1 MSTPTE
7 MRANLV
13 KALDALQ
20 KTRQKL
26 TALEAAQQEPIAV
39 IGLACRLPGAATPE
53 AFWQLLLDGQ
63 DLVTAVPVARWDMDQ
78 YYDPVPGKP
87 GKSYVRTG
95 AFLDEVD
102 SFDPQFFGI
111 SPREAMLL
119 DPQQRLLLEV
129 TWEALERAGQAP
141 LALQQSKTGVFV
153 GVSPSDYGTLMD
165 EITGTDTYA
174 STGNGVIFASGRLSH
189 FLGLQGPNLVID
201 TACSASLI
209 GVHLACESLRNRSS
223 DLALAGGVHLMLVP
237 QSYVLLSQLKALAP
251 DGRSKTFDAA
261 ANGFGRG
268 EGCGMVVLKRLS
280 DAVAA
285 DDTILA
291 VIRGS
296 AINHDGHSGGLTVPS
311 ATAQAAL
318 IRQALEKAKV
328 APAEVGY
335 VDAHGTGTALGDP
348 IELRA
353 LAAVFGQR
361 TTPLLVGTVK
371 TNLGHLEEA
380 AGVAGLIKVIL
391 SMQHGVIPPH
401 LHLHQ
406 PTPHIDWDNLP
417 IAVPTT
423 VTPWLHPEGATKKI
437 AGVSS
442 FGMGGSNA
450 HVVVEE
456 APPTAWTAES
466 QKTAL
471 RHEKR
476 PQHLLTLSAKNEAAL
491 AALAHRYQAHLA
503 AHPDLALGDLCY
515 TAYTGRSHFSHRVS
529 LVAGSVEQMQQK
541 LMLYSTGKSTPGVQ
555 SAIVPDHQA
564 PPLLAFLFTGQG
576 AQYVNMGRELYATEP
591 TFRESIDRCD
601 ELLRQYLGESLLA
614 LLYPDLD
621 EQAHSPQPTAKI
633 DDTAY
638 TQPALFAVEY
648 ALAQVWLAWGIQPDL
663 LLGHSVGELVAAC
676 VAGIFSLEDGLKLV
690 AARGRLMSALPQDGA
705 MVSLMATEVQVQAAI
720 GPEHKA
726 VAIAAVNGPESVVI
740 SGKREPVLAIAE
752 RMAAAGV
759 KTHQLTVSHAFHS
772 PLMEPMLDDFRQV
785 AATIVYR
792 APQIPLVSNVTGTL
806 RPAQGSVTEPA
817 EMTTPDYWVRHVR
830 AAVRFADGVATLLEQ
845 GIRLFLE
852 VGPKPVLSGMVQPV
866 VDANVG
872 SVRATAGKSDQ
883 SAKPNACLCLPSVRE
898 NQSDWQ
904 QMLESVGALY
914 GQGIAI
920 AWAGVDRVQMRRK
933 LVLPTYPFQRRRY
946 WLDPAH
952 QAAPAQPAAKALSPL
967 LQLLADGQWVRV
979 QQQLV
984 ATGNVTAELEA
995 ALPAILQLLV
1005 EPPQQQRAVVF
1016 DYYNAVAQLADNE
1029 EAHVYGDQAFLTFS
1043 IFPEVVPDFSWFMPV
1058 QDKVRQTEHQQMAR
1072 QGQAELRRLLFRA
1085 VDFSACRTVMDFGCG
1100 YGADLVALA
1109 ADHPQLTLC
1118 GYTISS
1124 TQAQIGQQK
1133 VAAHQFTDRIQ
1144 IFCRDSVADPFPQ
1157 SSDLMIGAE
1166 VACHIK
1172 DKAALFTNIGAHL
1185 NPGGMVVLADFISS
1199 AGFPIEHEE
1208 TASFLVTPEEWLTL
1222 FSSQGLKLVQHI
1234 DVSREIAN
1242 FLDDPHFEEHLAELQ
1257 ADTTVDKHIY
1267 AATVSYHNQQK
1278 LMRQGLLRYALFA
1291 AQQQNELTGDELVAW
1306 NRALLDS
1313 PTTYAEITP
1322 TQWLY
1327 DVQWEPT
1334 PLPAAPLHT
1343 GGGQWLILADPQGVG
1358 EQLAARL
1365 FEQGDQALLIWPGTH
1380 LEKRETGWQVDP
1392 LAMADFQHLLCTELA
1407 NGRPLRGIVHLWSLH
1422 SHPSPAPPL
1431 LPTALPTALPT
1442 LAELEQGLVLSCG
1455 STLSLLQAL
1464 IQVDTPA
1471 LPLWLV
1477 TQDAV
1482 AVAGSVPAIGPS
1494 ALWGL
1499 AGTMAQEHPEYPSV
1513 RLDLEATAASDNGRR
1528 LYQEI
1533 LQGSSAARVAYRQ
1546 GVRYVAHL
1554 GRFVAASTLHTD
1566 ADLTIRSEGS
1576 YLITGGTGG
1585 LGIQVAQWLAN
1596 KGARHLILTSRRGLT
1611 SQAARTLAEGL
1622 MAAGVQLHVLQG
1634 DVANPD
1640 DLARLLQTIQRDLP
1654 PLRGLIHAAGVV
1666 EPTPLRDLSWASFQQ
1681 VTAPKL
1687 QGGWQLYTL
1696 LAAADLMT
1704 ALDFCVY
1711 FSSASAVLDTSG
1723 VGSYA
1728 AANAFLDG
1736 LAAYQRAAGLPTL
1749 SINWGPWDETGMA
1762 DAYRAEAAAPVRNHG
1777 MGLID
1782 AKQGLALLAT
1792 LLQQAVAQV
1801 AVLPV
1806 NWGRYRHL
1814 VPTAQAAQFLARF
1827 LPVVPDQPTNAA
1839 QDSLRATVTALSP
1852 QDGLAHLVSY
1862 LQEAVAHI
1870 LRMETPPLPNERFF
1884 DLGMDSL
1891 MAVELRNR
1899 LQQGTGIS
1907 LSATLFFKYSNIEAL
1922 ATYFLEEFSTAAMPK
1937 ETDTAALLNDK
1948 IDSLD
1953 DNTFLPMSLDTIVD
1967 LSETEVEASIA
1978 AALAKLTGQLNQQ

>member
-1 MSTPTE
+1 

-63 DLVTAVPVARWDMDQ
+63 DLVTAVPAARWDMDQ

-933 LVLPTYPFQRRRY
+933 LVLPTYPFQRQRY
-946 WLDPAH
+946 WIERRGAT
-952 QAAPAQPAAKALSPL
+952 QANNRHTDTFA
-967 LQLLADGQWVRV
+967 QLLADHTPDGQ
-979 QQQLV
+979 L
-984 ATGNVTAELEA
+984 G
-995 ALPAILQLLV
+995 
-1005 EPPQQQRAVVF
+1005 
-1016 DYYNAVAQLADNE
+1016 QLADLLVRRKE
-1029 EAHVYGDQAFLTFS
+1029 LADAEKATVL
-1043 IFPEVVPDFSWFMPV
+1043 
-1058 QDKVRQTEHQQMAR
+1058 KVLA
-1072 QGQAELRRLLFRA
+1072 
-1085 VDFSACRTVMDFGCG
+1085 
-1100 YGADLVALA
+1100 ALA
-1109 ADHPQLTLC
+1109 DESRAKLRQAKIHTML
-1118 GYTISS
+1118 YEVAWE
-1124 TQAQIGQQK
+1124 TQTK
-1133 VAAHQFTDRIQ
+1133 
-1144 IFCRDSVADPFPQ
+1144 SVASTTP
-1157 SSDLMIGAE
+1157 A
-1166 VACHIK
+1166 
-1172 DKAALFTNIGAHL
+1172 
-1185 NPGGMVVLADFISS
+1185 PG
-1199 AGFPIEHEE
+1199 
-1208 TASFLVTPEEWLTL
+1208 
-1222 FSSQGLKLVQHI
+1222 
-1234 DVSREIAN
+1234 R
-1242 FLDDPHFEEHLAELQ
+1242 
-1257 ADTTVDKHIY
+1257 
-1267 AATVSYHNQQK
+1267 
-1278 LMRQGLLRYALFA
+1278 
-1291 AQQQNELTGDELVAW
+1291 
-1306 NRALLDS
+1306 
-1313 PTTYAEITP
+1313 
-1322 TQWLY
+1322 
-1327 DVQWEPT
+1327 
-1334 PLPAAPLHT
+1334 
-1343 GGGQWLILADPQGVG
+1343 WLILADAPKPDGSSVGARLADQLRALGEVVELVTEQRTAHLQTVWTAQPPSWRAIVYLWALDNAPIPGEGAALAASQERTIGSLLYLVQTLTGLASQPPRLWVVTQGAQSLAATEQVAIAQTPLWGVG
-1358 EQLAARL
+1358 RTVTLEH
-1365 FEQGDQALLIWPGTH
+1365 GD
-1380 LEKRETGWQVDP
+1380 
-1392 LAMADFQHLLCTELA
+1392 
-1407 NGRPLRGIVHLWSLH
+1407 
-1422 SHPSPAPPL
+1422 
-1431 LPTALPTALPT
+1431 
-1442 LAELEQGLVLSCG
+1442 
-1455 STLSLLQAL
+1455 
-1464 IQVDTPA
+1464 
-1471 LPLWLV
+1471 
-1477 TQDAV
+1477 
-1482 AVAGSVPAIGPS
+1482 
-1494 ALWGL
+1494 LWGGL
-1499 AGTMAQEHPEYPSV
+1499 ID
-1513 RLDLEATAASDNGRR
+1513 LDPNATAVDNAQQLFSELWPPTTTGAEAHTAVGEE
-1528 LYQEI
+1528 QI
-1533 LQGSSAARVAYRQ
+1533 AFRQ
-1546 GVRYVAHL
+1546 GKRYVARL
-1554 GRFVAASTLHTD
+1554 AAAQPARRTD
-1566 ADLTIRSEGS
+1566 APTIGADGS
-1576 YLITGGTGG
+1576 YLITGGLGQLG
-1585 LGIQVAQWLAN
+1585 LYNAQWLVDQGARQLILVGRHGVQTAAQQAQLDAWQAAGVTIQVAA
-1596 KGARHLILTSRRGLT
+1596 
-1611 SQAARTLAEGL
+1611 
-1622 MAAGVQLHVLQG
+1622 V
-1634 DVANPD
+1634 DVAD
-1640 DLARLLQTIQRDLP
+1640 EAAMIRLFTDIASGSR
-1654 PLRGLIHAAGVV
+1654 PLRGVIHAAGVG
-1666 EPTPLRDLSWASFQQ
+1666 SFQAFRSLQ
-1681 VTAPKL
+1681 WADVAPILRPKVL
-1687 QGGWQLYTL
+1687 GGWHLHRLT
-1696 LAAADLMT
+1696 ADL
-1704 ALDFCVY
+1704 ALDFFVSY
-1711 FSSASAVLDTSG
+1711 SSGAAIW
-1723 VGSYA
+1723 GSKQQAHYG
-1728 AANAFLDG
+1728 AANHFLDG
-1736 LAAYQRAAGLPTL
+1736 LMAYRRSLGLPGL
-1749 SINWGPWDETGMA
+1749 SIAWGLWHPTDLSP
-1762 DAYRAEAAAPVRNHG
+1762 AEAATVLDGFATIGVRSFTAELGLAAQAQLLQTEASQITVADVDWARLQIFYTLTKPRRFLAEVARVTSGQPSYGAVEPGEVATPLTLRQKLEAAPAAERSALLLQHLRLELG
-1777 MGLID
+1777 KILGISPETIDLEQGLMDMGL
-1782 AKQGLALLAT
+1782 
-1792 LLQQAVAQV
+1792 
-1801 AVLPV
+1801 
-1806 NWGRYRHL
+1806 
-1814 VPTAQAAQFLARF
+1814 
-1827 LPVVPDQPTNAA
+1827 
-1839 QDSLRATVTALSP
+1839 
-1852 QDGLAHLVSY
+1852 
-1862 LQEAVAHI
+1862 
-1870 LRMETPPLPNERFF
+1870 
-1884 DLGMDSL
+1884 DSL
-1891 MAVELRNR
+1891 MAVEVRNR
-1899 LQQGTGIS
+1899 LSKSLQQR
-1907 LSATLFFKYSNIEAL
+1907 LPATLIFDYPTLHKL
-1922 ATYFLEEFSTAAMPK
+1922 AAYLQSSLGLQWTNSTTAPAESTTAPVK
-1937 ETDTAALLNDK
+1937 KAVVAEPAVGTTTD
-1948 IDSLD
+1948 
-1953 DNTFLPMSLDTIVD
+1953 LDTLSDEEAAD
-1967 LSETEVEASIA
+1967 LLT
-1978 AALAKLTGQLNQQ
+1978 AKLAEMGLTS